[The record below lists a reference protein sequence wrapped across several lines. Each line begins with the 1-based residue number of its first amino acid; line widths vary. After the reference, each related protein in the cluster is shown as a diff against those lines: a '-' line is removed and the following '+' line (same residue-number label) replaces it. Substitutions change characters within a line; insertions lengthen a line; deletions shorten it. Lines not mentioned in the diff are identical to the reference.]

1 MLTHLSIDHGDARTA
16 TLRLDAWV
24 PPRRIAVG
32 WRPEQATSP
41 AIQAFVST
49 ARKVT
54 RALQGQ
60 IHKASASGN
69 AGRSRRRARPSP
81 PRFQAPAS
89 APASG
94 GSARP

>member
-54 RALQGQ
+54 RPCKGRFTRRVRVRQR
-60 IHKASASGN
+60 
-69 AGRSRRRARPSP
+69 RSRAGVEPVLV
-81 PRFQAPAS
+81 PAVPG
-89 APASG
+89 AG
-94 GSARP
+94 